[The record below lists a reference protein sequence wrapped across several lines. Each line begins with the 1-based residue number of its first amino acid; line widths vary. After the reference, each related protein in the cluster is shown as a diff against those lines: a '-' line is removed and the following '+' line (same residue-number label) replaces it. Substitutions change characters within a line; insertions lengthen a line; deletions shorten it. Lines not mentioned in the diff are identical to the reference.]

1 MSDTQNE
8 QDQRSYEERM
18 LEERAKSKRSSRRG
32 KGDDGP
38 SLNINSMMDIMVI
51 ILCFLLFSVGADP
64 LNITQ
69 SDDLRLPQTI
79 SQIAPEATLTLTISR
94 TYVLVDDRQV
104 LSLNDGEVDPQDL
117 VSQQSMQ
124 IPELQREIE
133 DSLTRQI
140 EQQAQLGREPNPV
153 ATLIVHNATPF
164 ETIARVMASANQG
177 GVQNFR
183 FAVIRRGM
191 SETFAVAAE

>member
-8 QDQRSYEERM
+8 QDLRSYEERM

-64 LNITQ
+64 LNIKQ

-79 SQIAPEATLTLTISR
+79 SQIAPEATLTITVSR

-104 LSLNDGEVDPQDL
+104 LSLNDGEIDPQDL
-117 VSQQSMQ
+117 VSAQSMQ

-133 DSLTRQI
+133 ESLTRQV
-140 EQQAQLGREPNPV
+140 EQQQRLGREPNPV
-153 ATLIVHNATPF
+153 ATLVVHNATPF

-183 FAVIRRGM
+183 FAVIRRGL
-191 SETFAVAAE
+191 SEAYAAAE